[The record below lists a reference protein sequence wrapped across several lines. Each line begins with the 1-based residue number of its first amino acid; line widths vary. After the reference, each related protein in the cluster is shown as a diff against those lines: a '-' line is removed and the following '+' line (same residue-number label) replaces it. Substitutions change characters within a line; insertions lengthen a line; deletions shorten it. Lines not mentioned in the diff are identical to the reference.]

1 MGERTTIRDYLWQP
15 WARAGSEHLRLWPSA
30 QGGDIQ
36 ADSQLVVAADDGEHL
51 LRGSYRVVLDAAWR
65 VRSVRVA
72 CEQEDGT
79 ALGIALQSDRAGR
92 WRDGSGTDLPE
103 LDGCIDIDIA
113 ATPFTNTLPIRRL
126 QPVEGQSVEIRVAYV
141 AIPTLDLSAMTQRYT
156 RLDAGTVRYESLR
169 DGAVVFARDL
179 AVDADGI
186 VVMYPALFRRTW
198 PG

>member
-1 MGERTTIRDYLWQP
+1 VSERDAIRDYLWLP
-15 WARAGSEHLRLWPSA
+15 WEQAGSEHLRLWPSA

-36 ADSQLVVAADDGEHL
+36 VDSQLVIPSDDGAHL
-51 LRGSYRVVLDAAWR
+51 LRGSYRIVLDAAWR

-126 QPVEGQSVEIRVAYV
+126 DLAQGQPVEIRVAYI
-141 AIPTLDLSAMTQRYT
+141 ATPTLDLSAMTQRYT

-169 DGAVVFARDL
+169 NGAPVFSRDL

-186 VVMYPALFRRTW
+186 VVTYPGLFRRVW
-198 PG
+198 PT